1 MHRSHSVLALIH
13 ALSGLALVACAP
25 LTQTVDE
32 KTGTTVAHRCA
43 ARALALTQF
52 RAQPEFAVSSN
63 MQRVARAYEGYTRL
77 ICPPPWGLAV
87 SLAPAPDPVESV
99 EPARSAPAVPR
110 SE

>member
-1 MHRSHSVLALIH
+1 MQRPHSILAMIH

-32 KTGTTVAHRCA
+32 KTGTTIAHRCA

-52 RAQPEFAVSSN
+52 RAQPEFEVSSN
-63 MQRVARAYEGYTRL
+63 MQRVARAYDVYTRL

-87 SLAPAPDPVESV
+87 SSATAPDPIGSVEST
-99 EPARSAPAVPR
+99 RSAPAVPR